1 MKLFVGMVVG
11 LMLVGLVSADAQMS
25 RGTVENA
32 LARDENKNCE
42 YLSIQDGVDTPIR
55 FAMNFPSTPN
65 VTPEIT
71 ATDAQSQFAS
81 DFTNEGFFFST
92 NATDLFTI
100 RLNIDYENPDSS
112 PRNFFYELFVGGGFL
127 KQVGNW
133 QENTQSFCKIIE
145 LNARP
150 APHILSDDEI
160 IETIAGYEKIQH
172 TETQRLINA
181 ILDLIAIIVV
191 AGVTTSLTFIVI
203 MVFMKMSK
211 SKDSK
216 EAIYVSQQFS
226 KQTDNFRDTMGYVK
240 KMSEYGDIKVDYI
253 VSKIEGYLKD
263 VMWGMKLHNKTVKES
278 AFKVHPILTV
288 KEEEKVTEGMGFLD
302 KAKEVI
308 TDQLEMTK
316 KKADT
321 TEEKLYA
328 EFNEMTDEQVNKE
341 YEKMY
346 KSISKYNSDP
356 EFKQRFDILMLV
368 VNDRNGAK

>member
-1 MKLFVGMVVG
+1 
-11 LMLVGLVSADAQMS
+11 
-25 RGTVENA
+25 
-32 LARDENKNCE
+32 
-42 YLSIQDGVDTPIR
+42 
-55 FAMNFPSTPN
+55 
-65 VTPEIT
+65 
-71 ATDAQSQFAS
+71 
-81 DFTNEGFFFST
+81 
-92 NATDLFTI
+92 
-100 RLNIDYENPDSS
+100 
-112 PRNFFYELFVGGGFL
+112 
-127 KQVGNW
+127 
-133 QENTQSFCKIIE
+133 
-145 LNARP
+145 
-150 APHILSDDEI
+150 
-160 IETIAGYEKIQH
+160 
-172 TETQRLINA
+172 
-181 ILDLIAIIVV
+181 
-191 AGVTTSLTFIVI
+191 
-203 MVFMKMSK
+203 MKMSK

-308 TDQLEMTK
+308 TDQLEITK

>member
-150 APHILSDDEI
+150 APHILSDEEI

-278 AFKVHPILTV
+278 AFKVHPIPTV

-308 TDQLEMTK
+308 TDQLEITK